1 MYELII
7 IGGGPAAMSAAIYA
21 ARKKMKTLL
30 VAYNFGGQMMEGYK
44 IDNYLGLPGLLGIDL
59 TQKFMEHLKKF
70 EKNGSDG
77 IFELEAKD
85 GETIKNIKVSENG
98 EFEAYSDKGKYSA
111 KAMIIAT
118 GRAERKL
125 NVPGAKEF
133 EGKGI
138 SYCATCDAPLFNDKI
153 VAVIGAGDAGQD
165 TAWELTK
172 YAKKVYLLN
181 RYDELRGDDKQLQE
195 RLKKE
200 AKVNILAQV
209 DVKEIIGEKFVSA
222 MVYQDLRTGES
233 HKIDVSGIFV
243 EIGSTPASMFL
254 DGLLRCNDKGEII
267 VEHNSC
273 ATSVPGI
280 FAAGDVTDVS
290 EKQII
295 IAAGMG
301 AKAALSVYNY
311 LKNK

>member
-1 MYELII
+1 
-7 IGGGPAAMSAAIYA
+7 MSAAIYA

-30 VAYNFGGQMMEGYK
+30 ITYNFGGQMLDGYQ

-59 TQKFMEHLKKF
+59 AQKFTEHLKKF
-70 EKNGSDG
+70 EKNGSGG
-77 IFELEAKD
+77 IFELEIKD
-85 GETIKNIKVSENG
+85 GETIKNIKAAENG
-98 EFEAYSDKGKYSA
+98 DFEAHSNKGAYSA
-111 KAMIIAT
+111 KSIIIAT

-125 NVPGAKEF
+125 DVPGAKEF

-138 SYCATCDAPLFNDKI
+138 SYCATCDAPIFGDKI
-153 VAVIGAGDAGQD
+153 VAVVGAGDAGQD
-165 TAWELTK
+165 TAWQLVK

-200 AKVNILAQV
+200 AKVEILAQV

-233 HKIDVSGIFV
+233 HKIDVNGIFV

-254 DGLLRCNDKGEII
+254 DGLLRCNDKGEIV
-267 VEHNSC
+267 VEHNNC

-295 IAAGMG
+295 IAAGEG
-301 AKAALSVYNY
+301 AKAALGAYNY
-311 LKNK
+311 LKNR